1 MNKIDAKILILVE
14 GAKTDVKLM
23 KHLLDI
29 YGISRNHE
37 VVSYNTNIYT
47 LYKEMF
53 ADNDPRSIDLLQLL
67 KSKENNVQKKKIFDE
82 NYSDILLI
90 FDLDPQDNEFS
101 ASKILEMQ
109 SYFTESSDMGK
120 LYINYPMVEAFYHL
134 KSIPDNEYNERV
146 VDMHELLNHSY
157 KTRVNHE
164 NRNHD
169 YTKFAINRKECN
181 IIIKQN
187 LSKGK
192 IVSKNKTDDSV
203 ANMLCILNVQLQELV
218 ETKRL
223 YVLCTCVYYIADY
236 NSKLIDV
243 E

>member
-187 LSKGK
+187 LSKGT

-218 ETKRL
+218 ERKRL

>member
-82 NYSDILLI
+82 I
-90 FDLDPQDNEFS
+90 
-101 ASKILEMQ
+101 
-109 SYFTESSDMGK
+109 
-120 LYINYPMVEAFYHL
+120 
-134 KSIPDNEYNERV
+134 
-146 VDMHELLNHSY
+146 
-157 KTRVNHE
+157 
-164 NRNHD
+164 
-169 YTKFAINRKECN
+169 
-181 IIIKQN
+181 
-187 LSKGK
+187 
-192 IVSKNKTDDSV
+192 
-203 ANMLCILNVQLQELV
+203 
-218 ETKRL
+218 
-223 YVLCTCVYYIADY
+223 
-236 NSKLIDV
+236 
-243 E
+243 

>member
-1 MNKIDAKILILVE
+1 MNKKNAKILILVE

-29 YGISRNHE
+29 YGISKNHE

-53 ADNDPRSIDLLQLL
+53 AGNDPSSIDLLQLL

-82 NYSDILLI
+82 KYSDILLV

-101 ASKILEMQ
+101 ASRILEMQ
-109 SYFTESSDMGK
+109 NYFTESSDMGK

-134 KSIPDNEYNERV
+134 KSIPDNEYNERI
-146 VDMHELLNHSY
+146 VDINELLSHSY

-164 NRNHD
+164 NRDHD

-181 IIIKQN
+181 IIIRQN
-187 LSKGK
+187 LLKGK
-192 IVSKNKTDDSV
+192 MISNDMTDDIV
-203 ANMLCILNVQLQELV
+203 ANMLCILNTQLQELV
-218 ETKRL
+218 ERKRL
-223 YVLCTCVYYIADY
+223 YVLCTCVYYIADF
-236 NSKLIDV
+236 NSKLFDV